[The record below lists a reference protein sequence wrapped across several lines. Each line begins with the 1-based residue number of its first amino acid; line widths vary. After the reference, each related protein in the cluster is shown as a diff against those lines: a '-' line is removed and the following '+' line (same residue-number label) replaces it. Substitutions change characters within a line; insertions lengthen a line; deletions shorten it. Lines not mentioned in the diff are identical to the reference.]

1 MRKSLLILCGVVY
14 ATLGYSQRYTG
25 YGRGLDWE
33 DFSIGKFFGN
43 IMGGLEAIW
52 NFLVIAFVVVGV
64 IFTLM
69 DKIKEFFNPNQKEN
83 KQPTPKNIHTE
94 SPQEKIIKP
103 TTPIAVN
110 TTDKES
116 SCSRKM
122 PSEYSRKYILGNPSK
137 VSFTSLSKNLEV
149 LKVTNEQKCA
159 LFGIIFMMSSYKSLE
174 KNKIKAFKIAKEF
187 ADDIKLNKED
197 YIRISSQLSFPS
209 RYDYSNIIKGIES
222 NVHINMMFAAWKKLV
237 SLDNDNSPVFER
249 LKWMCRELHLS
260 KEEYQ
265 KVINGKSL

>member
-1 MRKSLLILCGVVY
+1 MY
-14 ATLGYSQRYTG
+14 AALGYSQRYTG
-25 YGRGLDWE
+25 WGRGLDWYGRNHFRFL
-33 DFSIGKFFGN
+33 DYICFFL
-43 IMGGLEAIW
+43 I
-52 NFLVIAFVVVGV
+52 LVIIIIGG
-64 IFTLM
+64 IFTLVE
-69 DKIKEFFNPNQKEN
+69 KIKEVLKPSTKD
-83 KQPTPKNIHTE
+83 TSSPKNVHTE
-94 SPQEKIIKP
+94 SSQDKIIKP
-103 TTPIAVN
+103 TTPIIEHTAAE
-110 TTDKES
+110 ES

-122 PSEYSRKYILGNPSK
+122 PLGYPSDNPLK
-137 VSFTSLSKNLEV
+137 VFFTSPSKNLGV
-149 LKVTNEQKCA
+149 LELTNEQKCA

-222 NVHINMMFAAWKKLV
+222 NVHINMMFAAWRKLV